1 MVTKVNR
8 TAEIMFNT
16 TSTVAVGTQV
26 AEFLGI
32 HNNHFLGAVNTLT
45 SKAAGEK
52 KEKKNDDDGGQIG
65 GGPEPKVILPENLS

>member
-52 KEKKNDDDGGQIG
+52 KEKKNEDDGGQIG

>member
-32 HNNHFLGAVNTLT
+32 HNNHFLGAVNALT

-52 KEKKNDDDGGQIG
+52 KEKKNEEDGGQIG